1 MRVKEK
7 MSIKIN
13 WYPGHMKKTKE
24 MIVENLKIVDLVIE
38 ILDARI
44 PLSSKNPDIEKLA
57 NNKLRIVV
65 LNKIDLVDEGKL
77 KEWEKYFLENNIS
90 HYFLPIS
97 IEKNKNMSEL
107 RKIVEKVYLE
117 KLEKMKKKGLRKTV
131 VRAMIVGIPN
141 VGKSRFINKFSN
153 KNKAKVGNKP
163 GFTRGK
169 QWITVDDKFE
179 LLDTPGVLWPK
190 FEDEMVSFNLAI
202 TGSIRDD
209 ILPLEDVSNRL
220 LDIMRK
226 NGIIDNLIKSYN
238 LEIQTLYNLDNI
250 EIFKLLE
257 NRLGIYKNEEHSFEL
272 ISRRLLKEYRLG
284 KLGRFL
290 LERPNDFL
298 ERRKDEF

>member
-1 MRVKEK
+1 
-7 MSIKIN
+7 MSVMIN

-44 PLSSKNPDIEKLA
+44 PISSKNPDIEYLA
-57 NNKLRIVV
+57 KNKLRVVV
-65 LNKIDLVDEGKL
+65 LNKTDLVDETKL
-77 KEWEKYFLENNIS
+77 KEWEKYFIENKIS
-90 HYFLPIS
+90 HHFLAIS
-97 IEKNKNMSEL
+97 VEKNKNFNEL
-107 RKIVEKVYLE
+107 RKIVNSIYDE

-141 VGKSRFINKFSN
+141 VGKSKFINKFSN

-190 FEDEMVSFNLAI
+190 FEDNIISFNLAI

-209 ILPLEDVSNRL
+209 ILPLEEVSNKL
-220 LDIMRK
+220 LDIMK
-226 NGIIDNLIKSYN
+226 GQDIIDNLVNSYN
-238 LEIQTLYNLDNI
+238 LDEKTLFNKTNV
-250 EIFKLLE
+250 EIFGLLE
-257 NRLGIYKNEEHSFEL
+257 KRLGIYKSESFSYEL
-272 ISRRLLKEYRLG
+272 ISRRLLKDYRIG
-284 KLGRFL
+284 KLGKFL
-290 LERPNDFL
+290 LEYPKDFKK
-298 ERRKDEF
+298 EGTNEF

>member
-1 MRVKEK
+1 
-7 MSIKIN
+7 MSVMIN

-44 PLSSKNPDIEKLA
+44 PISSKNPDIEYLA
-57 NNKLRIVV
+57 KNKLRVV
-65 LNKIDLVDEGKL
+65 ALNKTDLVDETKL
-77 KEWEKYFLENNIS
+77 KEWEKYFIENKIS
-90 HYFLPIS
+90 HHFLAIS
-97 IEKNKNMSEL
+97 VEKNKNFNEL
-107 RKIVEKVYLE
+107 RKIVNSIYDE

-141 VGKSRFINKFSN
+141 VGKSKFINKFSN

-190 FEDEMVSFNLAI
+190 FEDNIISFNLAI

-209 ILPLEDVSNRL
+209 ILPLEEVSNKL
-220 LDIMRK
+220 LDIMK
-226 NGIIDNLIKSYN
+226 GQDIIDNLVNSYN
-238 LEIQTLYNLDNI
+238 LDEKTLFNKTNV
-250 EIFKLLE
+250 EIFGLLE
-257 NRLGIYKNEEHSFEL
+257 KRLGIYKSESFSYEL
-272 ISRRLLKEYRLG
+272 ISRRLLKDYRIG
-284 KLGRFL
+284 KLGKFL
-290 LERPNDFL
+290 LEYPKDFKK
-298 ERRKDEF
+298 EGTNEF

>member
-1 MRVKEK
+1 
-7 MSIKIN
+7 MSVIIN

-44 PLSSKNPDIEKLA
+44 PISSKNPDIEYLA
-57 NNKLRIVV
+57 KNKLRVV
-65 LNKIDLVDEGKL
+65 ILNKIDLVDEAKL
-77 KEWEKYFLENNIS
+77 KEWEKYFIENNIS
-90 HYFLPIS
+90 HHFLAIS
-97 IEKNKNMSEL
+97 VEKNKNFNEL
-107 RKIVEKVYLE
+107 RKIVNKIYNE

-141 VGKSRFINKFSN
+141 VGKSKFINKFSN

-190 FEDEMVSFNLAI
+190 FEDNMVSFNLAI

-220 LDIMRK
+220 IDIMK
-226 NGIIDNLIKSYN
+226 EQCIIDNLIYSYN
-238 LEIQTLYNLDNI
+238 LDEETLITKTNI
-250 EIFKLLE
+250 EIFELLE
-257 NRLGIYKNEEHSFEL
+257 KRLGIYKNEKFSYEL
-272 ISRRLLKEYRLG
+272 ISRRLLKDYRIG
-284 KLGRFL
+284 KLGKFL
-290 LERPNDFL
+290 LEYPKDFKK
-298 ERRKDEF
+298 EGTNEF